1 MLKGLDEYLTPEL
14 LRALAEMGHGDQI
27 ALVDRNYP
35 AFANG
40 SEVIDLPHSS
50 VADVLKAILR
60 VFPVDAF
67 PGDPVIHM
75 LQDDGDEGP
84 ALAGCRLIWD
94 AAEARTVDDHGVDRH
109 GEEGFYEL
117 AKQAYITIRTG
128 ETAPYA
134 CFLIPKGVL

>member
-1 MLKGLDEYLTPEL
+1 MLKGIDEYLTPEL
-14 LRALAEMGHGDQI
+14 LAALAEMGHGDKI
-27 ALVDRNYP
+27 ALVDRNFP
-35 AFANG
+35 AYSNG

-50 VADVLKAILR
+50 VAAVLKAVLE

-67 PGDPVIHM
+67 AGDPVIHM
-75 LQDDGDEGP
+75 LTDDGQEGP

-94 AAEARTVDDHGVDRH
+94 AAEGRTVDDRGVDRH
-109 GEEGFYEL
+109 GDAGFYAL
-117 AKQAYITIRTG
+117 AKEAYVTIRTG

>member
-40 SEVIDLPHSS
+40 SEVIDLPHSAI
-50 VADVLKAILR
+50 ADVLKAILQ
-60 VFPVDAF
+60 VFPIDTAA
-67 PGDPVIHM
+67 GDPVFHM
-75 LQDDGDEGP
+75 LTDDGAEGP
-84 ALAGCRLIWD
+84 ALAGCRKIWD
-94 AAEARTVDDHGVDRH
+94 AAEGRTVDDRGVDRH
-109 GEEGFYEL
+109 GDAGFYAL
-117 AKQAYITIRTG
+117 AKDAYITIRTG